1 MNSRGVQVFAKRDE
15 PTTAGNWE
23 EAQYQSMVQARELE
37 LEPPEAKRPTP
48 SFAACAV
55 AGVPR
60 HQQTGGR
67 QQRPQAELAVQQVV
81 RWSVAL
87 RWSFVQFRRLQRRR
101 LVRLT
106 DKPPLRLSH
115 GLQKSGSRNPSLPIS
130 CRTAVSAA
138 PLCACEIGP
147 TTLETNVTRHGI
159 VVSSQQTSQ
168 QRQQSQ
174 IMGWRYEGT
183 TTTAWT
189 QPALDRS
196 LILWVGV
203 PSSASRPLLPVSR
216 AVKKYRAAARYSQ
229 PRSGNQPIMG

>member
-1 MNSRGVQVFAKRDE
+1 MWSEGLGGEPAEGGGWSVLAIKQTGKKRGRWMKENEQRKKKRESESRNEQPWSSGVCQKRRTHDCR
-15 PTTAGNWE
+15 NWE

-106 DKPPLRLSH
+106 DEPPLRLSH
-115 GLQKSGSRNPSLPIS
+115 GLQKSG
-130 CRTAVSAA
+130 
-138 PLCACEIGP
+138 
-147 TTLETNVTRHGI
+147 
-159 VVSSQQTSQ
+159 
-168 QRQQSQ
+168 
-174 IMGWRYEGT
+174 
-183 TTTAWT
+183 
-189 QPALDRS
+189 
-196 LILWVGV
+196 
-203 PSSASRPLLPVSR
+203 
-216 AVKKYRAAARYSQ
+216 
-229 PRSGNQPIMG
+229 